1 MHAEIH
7 SYTDICTYIQYADTH
22 TFTYMHGC
30 IHAETKNAGDDAFGD
45 LLLTGLL
52 SVENDHAANCV
63 HPVNRRACRTY
74 LRCVVRERESKAKR
88 DR

>member
-30 IHAETKNAGDDAFGD
+30 IHAETKKAGDDVFGD

-52 SVENDHAANCV
+52 SVEKIMRPILCIQSTDGHAV
-63 HPVNRRACRTY
+63 HICDAW
-74 LRCVVRERESKAKR
+74 
-88 DR
+88 